1 MCSDERAVDKAGIHR
16 YASVSKDRRLE
27 KDDQIRYVLQV
38 VGWTLL
44 NAGELIFTR
53 ITSVPFFTGTEDRLE
68 GMSLMMPVPR
78 CTGMLRHLKWSFAKR
93 NIRPAQS

>member
-1 MCSDERAVDKAGIHR
+1 MEVSRVGSEFDTWDMCSDERAVDKAGIHR

-38 VGWTLL
+38 VRWTLL

-53 ITSVPFFTGTEDRLE
+53 ITSVPFFTVLGLE
-68 GMSLMMPVPR
+68 V
-78 CTGMLRHLKWSFAKR
+78 
-93 NIRPAQS
+93 